1 MDLMTKSWLHRLA
14 AVTALGIS
22 AAGAGGA
29 LAQDQVTLN
38 WALWDWNATA
48 YYQPLIEA
56 YEAANPNVKIEYT
69 DLGSTDYQ
77 TVLQTQ
83 LAGGSD
89 DFDIITIKDIPG
101 YTNLV
106 SANLLMPLND
116 YIASAGIDPAAYGGV
131 VEALT
136 LDGKVYGLPFRS
148 DFWLLYYNKDLFD
161 QAGVPYPTNDMT
173 LAQFDDLAR
182 QVTSGFGADKVYG
195 THFHTWRSTVQLP
208 GILDGQHTLIDGT
221 YDFLKPYYE
230 RVLALQNDGVIQSY
244 AALKTSN
251 THYSGPFYNA
261 QIATLPMGSW
271 FIGTQ
276 IAKVKSGESKAV
288 NWGVVK
294 FPRPEGVEAGT
305 TAATITALS
314 VAANSTKQEAALDFV
329 RFVAGPEGAAVV
341 ARTGTFPALITEDVL
356 STITS
361 TDGFPTDEA
370 SREALVT
377 GKRYLEMPVS
387 PVAPQ
392 IEVVLNRAHDAIMTD
407 NITIDEGLAEMNQGV
422 AEIK

>member
-1 MDLMTKSWLHRLA
+1 MKKNWLRRVA
-14 AVTALGIS
+14 ALVVAGGL
-22 AAGAGGA
+22 AGAGGTH
-29 LAQDQVTLN
+29 AQEQVTLN
-38 WALWDWNATA
+38 WALWDWSATA
-48 YYQPLIEA
+48 YYQPLIDA

-69 DLGSTDYQ
+69 DLGSTDYS

-83 LAGGSD
+83 LAGGAD
-89 DFDIITIKDIPG
+89 ELDIITIKDVPG
-101 YTNLV
+101 YANLV
-106 SANLLMPLND
+106 SANLLLSLDD
-116 YIASAGIDPAAYGGV
+116 YMAAQSIDPAPYGGV
-131 VEALT
+131 VEALS
-136 LDGKVYGLPFRS
+136 LNDNVYALPFRS

-161 QAGVPYPTNDMT
+161 NAGVAHPSNDLT
-173 LAQFDDLAR
+173 LAQLDELAR
-182 QVTSGFGADKVYG
+182 QVTSGFGPDKVYG
-195 THFHTWRSTVQLP
+195 THYHVWRSTVQLA
-208 GILDGQHTLIDGT
+208 GILDGQHTLIDGN

-230 RVLALQNDGVIQSY
+230 RVLALQNDGIVQSY

-294 FPRPEGVEAGT
+294 FPHPEGVEAGS
-305 TAATITALS
+305 TAATITALG

-329 RFVAGPEGAAVV
+329 KFVSGPEGAAVV
-341 ARTGTFPALITEDVL
+341 AKTGTFPALITDDVL

-361 TDGFPTDEA
+361 TEGFPSDEA

-377 GKRYLEMPVS
+377 AKRFLEMPVS
-387 PVAPQ
+387 PIAPE

-407 NITIDEGLAEMNQGV
+407 NISIDEGIAEMNEGV
-422 AEIK
+422 AALQ